1 MSATATPQTA
11 NSTTPREPVLARRIE
26 SRLRA
31 QIAGEVYFDT
41 ATRGMYATDA
51 SIYQMMPLGVV
62 IPRSVEDVEAAIAI
76 AREHGVPVTARGGGT
91 SQCGQ
96 TVNSGLIVDVSKY
109 LREIVSL
116 DVAARRARV
125 QPGIVLDALNREL
138 KRHGLFF
145 PVDPSTASR
154 ATIGGMTANN
164 SSGARSIRYGI
175 MADNVA
181 GIDAVLADGTRAY
194 FGDVAVQNGAQ
205 PARYRELVERV
216 RTIAAREAAEIDARI
231 PKVQRHVG
239 GYAIQTVR
247 PDGAFNMAKL
257 LVGSEGTLAFFN
269 AIDLDLQPLPRAK
282 ALGVCHFPTFA
293 DAMRSTEALV
303 ALGPVAVE
311 LVDRTMI
318 ELSRE
323 IAAFAPI
330 MAKYVRGE
338 PGSLLLVEFA
348 GDDAAPLV
356 QRLDELD
363 ETMASLGF
371 ANAVV
376 KLTDAAQQAEMWEVR
391 AAGLNIMTSMRGDAK
406 PVSIIEDCA
415 VPLRHLADYTE
426 RLNRIFAKYGTTGTF
441 YAHASVG
448 CLHVRPVLNMKRGDD
463 VGKLRAI
470 AEEAFAVVREY
481 GGAHSGEHGDGIVR
495 SEFHEEML
503 GPRIVE
509 AFRDVKRAFDPDGV
523 LNPGKIVDPPKMDDR
538 TLFRYGPRYAPLPLK
553 TELDWSEWGGF
564 TGAVEMCN
572 NNGACRK
579 STGGAMC
586 PSYRVTDDEHHVTR
600 GRANGLRLALTGQLG
615 PDGLTSQELYD
626 ALDLCV
632 SCKACKR
639 ECPTGVDMAR
649 MKIEFLANYR
659 AKHGIPLAD
668 RIVAG
673 LPRMAHRLGVLRR
686 LANLP
691 QRIPPLAKLLE
702 RAAGFTSKRPLPSW
716 HPRPFREPRRPAA
729 LRDSASASAGGARN
743 AIGANTANTNSAAT
757 SATAPNGEVVLFV
770 DTFNR
775 WFEADVAR
783 AAESVLRAAGYS
795 PVFARARSGGS
806 RPLCC
811 GRTYLSAG
819 QLDHAR
825 AEAKRTIDALAPY
838 AERGVPIVGLEPSC
852 LLTLRDEFLALVP
865 TGAARTVAAH
875 ALLFEEF
882 VARELDAGRWAPPLQ
897 DLGASAV
904 VHGHCHQKAFGAM
917 PAVVRALRAI
927 PGLDA
932 TVIDSSCCGM
942 AGTFGYEAEHYDIS
956 MRMAE
961 RDLLPAVRA
970 AGAQTLVVTDG
981 MSCKHQIAHGAGRRA
996 MHVAEVYAA
1005 ALTLRRPHDNPSSGR
1020 LSDKKETP

>member
-1 MSATATPQTA
+1 MSAAAPTPATA
-11 NSTTPREPVLARRIE
+11 STTPAREPVLARRLE
-26 SRLRA
+26 TRLRA
-31 QIAGEVYFDT
+31 EIAGDVWFDR
-41 ATRGMYATDA
+41 ASRGMYATDA
-51 SIYQMMPLGVV
+51 SIYQIVPLGVV
-62 IPRSVEDVEAAIAI
+62 VPRTATDVEAAIAI

-96 TVNSGLIVDVSKY
+96 TVNHGLIVDVSRY
-109 LREIVSL
+109 LRDVVAL
-116 DVAARRARV
+116 DTAARTVRV
-125 QPGIVLDALNREL
+125 QPGIVLDDLNRGL
-138 KRHGLFF
+138 KKHGLFF

-154 ATIGGMTANN
+154 ATLGGMTANN

-194 FGDVAVQNGAQ
+194 FGHVGNEAYGGGFGTNGSAA
-205 PARYRELVERV
+205 PARYRELVQRV
-216 RTIAAREAAEIDARI
+216 RAIAAREAAEIEARI
-231 PKVQRHVG
+231 PKVQRNVG
-239 GYAIQTVR
+239 GYAIHTVH
-247 PDGAFNMAKL
+247 PHGDFNMAKM
-257 LVGSEGTLAFFN
+257 LVGSEGTLAFFTE
-269 AIDLDLQPLPRAK
+269 IDLVLQPLPRAK

-303 ALGPVAVE
+303 ALDPVAVE

-318 ELSRE
+318 ELSRK

-330 MAKYVRGE
+330 LEKYVQGE
-338 PGSLLLVEFA
+338 PGSLLLVEFT
-348 GDDAAPLV
+348 GDDPAPLHAK
-356 QRLDELD
+356 LDELD

-371 ANAVV
+371 GHAVV
-376 KLTDAAQQAEMWEVR
+376 KLTDAVQQAEMWEVR

-415 VPLRHLADYTE
+415 VPLPHLADYTE
-426 RLNRIFAKYGTTGTF
+426 RLNGIFAKYGTTGTF

-448 CLHVRPVLNMKRGDD
+448 CLHVRPVLNVKRDED

-495 SEFHEEML
+495 SEFHEEMF
-503 GPRIVE
+503 GRRIVE
-509 AFRDVKRAFDPDGV
+509 AFRDVKAAFDPGNV
-523 LNPGKIVDPPKMDDR
+523 LNPGKIVDAPKMDDR
-538 TLFRYGPRYAPLPLK
+538 TLFRYGPKYAPVPLK
-553 TELDWSEWGGF
+553 TELDWSEFGSF
-564 TGAVEMCN
+564 AGAVEMCN

-579 STGGAMC
+579 SAPGAMC

-632 SCKACKR
+632 SCKACRR

-649 MKIEFLANYR
+649 MKVEFLAHYR
-659 AKHGIPLAD
+659 KKHGTPLGD
-668 RIVAG
+668 RVVAS
-673 LPRMAHRLGVLRR
+673 LPRAAHRAGPLRR
-686 LANLP
+686 LANLRDSIP
-691 QRIPPLAKLLE
+691 GVARLMQRAT
-702 RAAGFTSKRPLPSW
+702 GFTAKRRLPRW
-716 HPRPFREPRRPAA
+716 HAKPFREPAA
-729 LRDSASASAGGARN
+729 K
-743 AIGANTANTNSAAT
+743 ANGTAT
-757 SATAPNGEVVLFV
+757 SASGATSAARSTPAANGDVVLFV

-775 WFEADVAR
+775 YFEADVAR
-783 AAESVLRAAGYS
+783 AAERVLAAAGYG
-795 PVFARARSGGS
+795 VLFARASDASTGS
-806 RPLCC
+806 ADARPLCC
-811 GRTYLSAG
+811 GRTYLGAG
-819 QLDHAR
+819 LLDEAR
-825 AEAKRTIDALAPY
+825 AEAQRTIAALAPY

-865 TGAARTVAAH
+865 TDAARAVAAN

-882 VARELDAGRWAPPLQ
+882 IARELDAGRWSPPLRP
-897 DLGASAV
+897 LGKRAV

-932 TVIDSSCCGM
+932 SVIDSSCCGM
-942 AGTFGYEAEHYDIS
+942 AGMFGYEAEHYDVS

-970 AGAQTLVVTDG
+970 ADSDALVVADG
-981 MSCKHQIAHGAGRRA
+981 MSCKHQIAHGAQRRSL
-996 MHVAEVYAA
+996 HVAEVYAA
-1005 ALTLRRPHDNPSSGR
+1005 ALEG
-1020 LSDKKETP
+1020 ETP

>member
-1 MSATATPQTA
+1 MNVTAAPPGSAAR
-11 NSTTPREPVLARRIE
+11 REPVLARRVE

-31 QIAGEVYFDT
+31 AISGEVFFDR

-51 SIYQMMPLGVV
+51 SIYQMFPLGVV
-62 IPRSVEDVEAAIAI
+62 VPRTAEDVEAAIAI
-76 AREHGVPVTARGGGT
+76 AREEGVPVTARGGGT

-96 TVNSGLIVDVSKY
+96 TVNSGLIVDVSKH
-109 LREIVSL
+109 LREIVAL
-116 DVAARRARV
+116 DTAARRVRV
-125 QPGIVLDALNREL
+125 QPGIVLDQLNRAL
-138 KRHGLFF
+138 KQHGLFF

-194 FGDVAVQNGAQ
+194 FGDVGGGDAATADGGAGANRAT
-205 PARYRELVERV
+205 PARYHELVERV
-216 RTIAAREAAEIDARI
+216 RAIAAREADEIAARI
-231 PKVQRHVG
+231 PKVQRNVG
-239 GYAIQTVR
+239 GYAIHTVR
-247 PDGAFNMAKL
+247 PGAPFNMAKL
-257 LVGSEGTLAFFN
+257 LVGSEGTLAFFS
-269 AIDLDLQPLPRAK
+269 AIDLELQPLPRAK
-282 ALGVCHFPTFA
+282 ALGVCHFPAFA

-303 ALGPVAVE
+303 ALEPVAVE

-348 GDDAAPLV
+348 GDEPEPLA
-356 QRLDELD
+356 RKLDELD
-363 ETMASLGF
+363 ETMAALGF
-371 ANAVV
+371 PNAVV

-415 VPLRHLADYTE
+415 VPLNHLADYTE

-448 CLHVRPVLNMKRGDD
+448 CLHVRPVLNVKRDED

-470 AEEAFAVVREY
+470 AEEAFAIVREY

-495 SEFHEEML
+495 SEFHAEMF

-509 AFRDVKRAFDPDGV
+509 AFREVKRAFDPDGV
-523 LNPGKIVDPPKMDDR
+523 LNPGKIVDAPKMDDR
-538 TLFRYGPRYAPLPLK
+538 ALFRYGPRYAPLPLK

-564 TGAVEMCN
+564 AGAVEMCN

-579 STGGAMC
+579 DTGGAMC

-649 MKIEFLANYR
+649 MKIEFLAHYR

-673 LPRMAHRLGVLRR
+673 LPRTAHRLGALRR

-691 QRIPPLAKLLE
+691 QRVPLLARLIE
-702 RAAGFTSKRPLPSW
+702 RTAGFTAKRPLPRW
-716 HPRPFREPRRPAA
+716 HPRPYRDGAAASRARR
-729 LRDSASASAGGARN
+729 GAP
-743 AIGANTANTNSAAT
+743 
-757 SATAPNGEVVLFV
+757 APNGEVVLFV

-783 AAESVLRAAGYS
+783 AAERVLTAAGYAVM
-795 PVFARARSGGS
+795 PAPPRDGA

-819 QLDHAR
+819 QLRDAR
-825 AEAKRTIDALAPY
+825 AEARRTIAALAPY

-865 TGAARTVAAH
+865 SEAARAVAKQAR
-875 ALLFEEF
+875 LFEEF
-882 VARELDAGRWAPPLQ
+882 VARELDAGRWAPPLRP
-897 DLGASAV
+897 LGASAV

-917 PAVVRALRAI
+917 PAVVRALRAV
-927 PGLDA
+927 PGLDC
-932 TVIDSSCCGM
+932 TMIDSSCCGM
-942 AGTFGYEAEHYDIS
+942 
-956 MRMAE
+956 
-961 RDLLPAVRA
+961 
-970 AGAQTLVVTDG
+970 
-981 MSCKHQIAHGAGRRA
+981 
-996 MHVAEVYAA
+996 
-1005 ALTLRRPHDNPSSGR
+1005 
-1020 LSDKKETP
+1020 

>member
-1 MSATATPQTA
+1 LSAAGSTPATK
-11 NSTTPREPVLARRIE
+11 STTPAREPVLARRIE

-31 QIAGEVYFDT
+31 EIAGDVWFDR
-41 ATRGMYATDA
+41 ASRGMYATDA
-51 SIYQMMPLGVV
+51 SIYQIMPLGVV
-62 IPRSVEDVEAAIAI
+62 VPRTATDVEAVIAI

-96 TVNSGLIVDVSKY
+96 TVNHGLIVDVSRY
-109 LREIVSL
+109 LRDVVAL
-116 DVAARRARV
+116 DTAARTVRV
-125 QPGIVLDALNREL
+125 QPGIVLDELNREL
-138 KRHGLFF
+138 KKHGLFF

-194 FGDVAVQNGAQ
+194 FGEVSARTDGGAANGAAAAA
-205 PARYRELVERV
+205 PTRYRELVERM
-216 RTIAAREAAEIDARI
+216 RAIAEREASEIDARI
-231 PKVQRHVG
+231 PKVQRNVG
-239 GYAIQTVR
+239 GYAIHTVR
-247 PDGAFNMAKL
+247 PDGDFNMAKL
-257 LVGSEGTLAFFN
+257 LVGSEGTLAFFTE
-269 AIDLDLQPLPRAK
+269 IDLALQPLPRAK

-293 DAMRSTEALV
+293 DAMRSTETLV
-303 ALGPVAVE
+303 ALDPVAVE

-318 ELSRE
+318 ELSRK

-330 MAKYVRGE
+330 LEKYVRGE

-348 GDDAAPLV
+348 GDDPAPLAE
-356 QRLDELD
+356 RLEALD
-363 ETMASLGF
+363 DAMASLGF
-371 ANAVV
+371 PNAVV
-376 KLTDAAQQAEMWEVR
+376 KLTDAAQQSEMWEVR

-406 PVSIIEDCA
+406 PISIIEDCA
-415 VPLRHLADYTE
+415 VPLQHLADYTE

-448 CLHVRPVLNMKRGDD
+448 CLHVRPVLNVKHDED

-470 AEEAFAVVREY
+470 AEEAFAIVREY

-495 SEFHEEML
+495 SEFHEEMF
-503 GPRIVE
+503 GSRIVE
-509 AFRDVKRAFDPDGV
+509 AFRDVKTAFDPGNV
-523 LNPGKIVDPPKMDDR
+523 LNPGKIVDAPKMDDR
-538 TLFRYGPRYAPLPLK
+538 TLFRYGPKYAPIPLK
-553 TELDWSEWGGF
+553 TELDWSEFGSF

-579 STGGAMC
+579 SAPGAMC

-615 PDGLTSQELYD
+615 PDGLTSPELYD

-632 SCKACKR
+632 SCKACRR

-649 MKIEFLANYR
+649 MKIEFLAHYR
-659 AKHGIPLAD
+659 KEHGTPLGD
-668 RIVAG
+668 RVVAN
-673 LPRMAHRLGVLRR
+673 LPRAAHRAGPLRR
-686 LANLP
+686 LANLRD
-691 QRIPPLAKLLE
+691 RIPGVARMLE
-702 RAAGFTSKRPLPSW
+702 RATGFTAKRPLPRW
-716 HPRPFREPRRPAA
+716 HARPFNDAPTWHSPRKTEFPQRATVA
-729 LRDSASASAGGARN
+729 KNGA
-743 AIGANTANTNSAAT
+743 
-757 SATAPNGEVVLFV
+757 VVLLV

-775 WFEADVAR
+775 YFEADVAR
-783 AAESVLRAAGYS
+783 AAERVLVAADYDV
-795 PVFARARSGGS
+795 VFAHAHDTP

-811 GRTYLSAG
+811 GRTYLGAG
-819 QLDHAR
+819 LLDEAR
-825 AEAKRTIDALAPY
+825 AEAERTIAALAPF

-865 TGAARTVAAH
+865 TDAARAVAAQ

-882 VARELDAGRWAPPLQ
+882 IARELDAGRWAPPLRP
-897 DLGASAV
+897 LGKRAV

-932 TVIDSSCCGM
+932 SVIESSCCGM
-942 AGTFGYEAEHYDIS
+942 AGMFGYEAEHYDIS

-970 AGAQTLVVTDG
+970 ADADALVVADG
-981 MSCKHQIAHGAGRRA
+981 MSCKHQIAHGAQRRSL
-996 MHVAEVYAA
+996 HVAEVYAA
-1005 ALTLRRPHDNPSSGR
+1005 ALESPT
-1020 LSDKKETP
+1020 

>member
-1 MSATATPQTA
+1 
-11 NSTTPREPVLARRIE
+11 VLARRIE
-26 SRLRA
+26 AKLRA
-31 QIAGEVYFDT
+31 EIRGEVAFDRL
-41 ATRGMYATDA
+41 TRGLYATDA
-51 SIYQMMPLGVV
+51 SIYQIVPLGVV
-62 IPRSVEDVEAAIAI
+62 IPRDADDVEAAIAI

-96 TVNSGLIVDVSKY
+96 TVNSGLIVDVSRHMNGV
-109 LREIVSL
+109 LAL
-116 DVAARRARV
+116 DTAARRVRV

-181 GIDAVLADGTRAY
+181 GVDAVLADGTRAW
-194 FGDVAVQNGAQ
+194 FGPVDGASGNGTVHDGDA
-205 PARYRELVERV
+205 ARMRYRELVERV
-216 RTIAAREAAEIDARI
+216 RAIAAREASEIEARI
-231 PKVQRHVG
+231 PKVQRNVG
-239 GYAIQTVR
+239 GYAIHRVR
-247 PDGAFNMAKL
+247 PDAPFNMAQL

-269 AIDLDLQPLPRAK
+269 EVELELQPLPRAK
-282 ALGVCHFPTFA
+282 ALGVCHFPAFS

-338 PGSLLLVEFA
+338 PGSLLLVEFT
-348 GDDAAPLV
+348 GDEPEPLA
-356 QRLDELD
+356 RKLDELD
-363 ETMASLGF
+363 ETMAALGF
-371 ANAVV
+371 PNAVV
-376 KLTDAAQQAEMWEVR
+376 KLTDPAQQSEMWEVR

-406 PVSIIEDCA
+406 PVSIVEDCA

-448 CLHVRPVLNMKRGDD
+448 CLHVRPVLNMKAGED

-470 AEEAFAVVREY
+470 AEETFAVVREY

-495 SEFHEEML
+495 SEFHEEMF

-509 AFRDVKRAFDPDGV
+509 AFREVKRAFDPDGV
-523 LNPGKIVDPPKMDDR
+523 LNPGKIVDAPKMDDR
-538 TLFRYGPRYAPLPLK
+538 ELFRYGPRYAPLPLK

-564 TGAVEMCN
+564 SQAAEMCN

-579 STGGAMC
+579 DAGGSMC
-586 PSYRVTDDEHHVTR
+586 PSYRVTGDEHHVTR

-615 PDGLTSQELYD
+615 PDGLTSEELYD

-649 MKIEFLANYR
+649 MKIEFLAHYR

-673 LPRMAHRLGVLRR
+673 LPRIAYRLGALRR
-686 LANLP
+686 LANAP
-691 QRIPPLAKLLE
+691 QRIPGMANLME
-702 RAAGFTSKRPLPSW
+702 RIAGFTARRSLPAW
-716 HPRPFREPRRPAA
+716 HPRPFREPRA
-729 LRDSASASAGGARN
+729 
-743 AIGANTANTNSAAT
+743 GANDAPRANGGSVASDAAR
-757 SATAPNGEVVLFV
+757 NGEVVLFV

-783 AAESVLRAAGYS
+783 AAERVMRAAGYA
-795 PVFARARSGGS
+795 VTFARPASGGP

-819 QLDHAR
+819 QLDDAR
-825 AEAKRTIDALAPY
+825 AEANRTIEALLPY

-865 TGAARTVAAH
+865 GEAARTVAKQ
-875 ALLFEEF
+875 ALLFEEWI
-882 VARELDAGRWAPPLQ
+882 ARELDAGRWAPRLRP
-897 DLGASAV
+897 LGAKAV

-917 PAVVRALRAI
+917 PAVVRALRAV

-932 TVIDSSCCGM
+932 SVIESSCCGM
-942 AGTFGYEAEHYDIS
+942 AGTFGYEAEHYDVS

-970 AGAQTLVVTDG
+970 AAQDTLVVADG
-981 MSCKHQIAHGAGRRA
+981 MSCKHQIAHGAERRA

-1005 ALTLRRPHDNPSSGR
+1005 ALLRPADSQREGS
-1020 LSDKKETP
+1020 

>member
-1 MSATATPQTA
+1 MSATAAQQPA
-11 NSTTPREPVLARRIE
+11 AAREPVLARRIE
-26 SRLRA
+26 AKLRA
-31 QIAGEVYFDT
+31 EIRGEVAFDRL
-41 ATRGMYATDA
+41 TRGLYATDA
-51 SIYQMMPLGVV
+51 SIYQIVPLGVV
-62 IPRSVEDVEAAIAI
+62 IPRDAADVEAALAI
-76 AREHGVPVTARGGGT
+76 AREAGVPVTARGGGT

-96 TVNSGLIVDVSKY
+96 TVNSGLIVDVSRHMRG
-109 LREIVSL
+109 LISL
-116 DVAARRARV
+116 DTAKRRALV
-125 QPGIVLDALNREL
+125 QPGLVLDALNREL
-138 KRHGLFF
+138 KKHGLFF

-181 GIDAVLADGTRAY
+181 AIDAVLADGTRAR
-194 FGDVAVQNGAQ
+194 FGPVDGAATTNGASADGAAS
-205 PARYRELVERV
+205 ARYRELVARV
-216 RTIAAREAAEIDARI
+216 RAIAAREADEIEARI
-231 PKVQRHVG
+231 PKVQRNVG
-239 GYAIQTVR
+239 GYAIHTVC
-247 PDGAFNMAKL
+247 PGEPFNMAKL

-269 AIDLDLQPLPRAK
+269 AVELELQPLPRAK
-282 ALGVCHFPTFA
+282 ALGVCHFPAFS

-303 ALGPVAVE
+303 ALDPVAVE

-338 PGSLLLVEFA
+338 PGSLLLVEFT
-348 GDDAAPLV
+348 GDEPEPLA
-356 QRLDELD
+356 RKLDELD

-371 ANAVV
+371 PNAVV
-376 KLTDAAQQAEMWEVR
+376 KLTDPAQQSEMWEVR

-406 PVSIIEDCA
+406 PVSVVEDCA

-448 CLHVRPVLNMKRGDD
+448 CLHVRPVLNMKAGED

-470 AEEAFAVVREY
+470 AEETFAVVREY

-495 SEFHEEML
+495 SEFHEEMF

-509 AFRDVKRAFDPDGV
+509 AFREVKRAFDPQNL
-523 LNPGKIVDPPKMDDR
+523 LNPGKIVDAPRMDDR
-538 TLFRYGPRYAPLPLK
+538 ELFRYGPRYAPLPLK
-553 TELDWSEWGGF
+553 TELDWSEWGGYAQ
-564 TGAVEMCN
+564 AVEMCN

-579 STGGAMC
+579 DVGGAMC

-649 MKIEFLANYR
+649 MKIEFLAAYR

-673 LPRMAHRLGVLRR
+673 LPRMAYRLGPLRA

-691 QRIPPLAKLLE
+691 QRIPGLAKMME
-702 RAAGFTSKRPLPSW
+702 RVAGFTARRPLPVW
-716 HPRPFREPRRPAA
+716 HSRPFREPPAT
-729 LRDSASASAGGARN
+729 ASRGG
-743 AIGANTANTNSAAT
+743 
-757 SATAPNGEVVLFV
+757 SATAEPAASRNGEAVLFV

-783 AAESVLRAAGYS
+783 AAERVMRAAGYD
-795 PVFARARSGGS
+795 VTFARARSGGA

-819 QLDHAR
+819 QLDDAR
-825 AEAKRTIDALAPY
+825 AEARRTIEALLPY

-852 LLTLRDEFLALVP
+852 LLTLRDEFLALEP
-865 TGAARTVAAH
+865 SEAARTVAQH
-875 ALLFEEF
+875 ALLFEEW
-882 VARELDAGRWAPPLQ
+882 VAREIDAGRWAPPLRP
-897 DLGASAV
+897 LGAKAV

-917 PAVVRALRAI
+917 PAVVRALRAV
-927 PGLDA
+927 PGLEA
-932 TVIDSSCCGM
+932 SVIDSSCCGM
-942 AGTFGYEAEHYDIS
+942 AGTFGYEAEHYDVS

-970 AGAQTLVVTDG
+970 AGADTLVVADG
-981 MSCKHQIAHGAGRRA
+981 MSCKHQIAHGAERRA

-1005 ALTLRRPHDNPSSGR
+1005 ALTPEEERS
-1020 LSDKKETP
+1020 

>member
-1 MSATATPQTA
+1 MSATAAPQSATT
-11 NSTTPREPVLARRIE
+11 TTPREPVLARRVE

-31 QIAGEVYFDT
+31 QIAGDVYFDAT
-41 ATRGMYATDA
+41 TRGMYATDA
-51 SIYQMMPLGVV
+51 SIYQIMPLGVV
-62 IPRSVEDVEAAIAI
+62 VPRTAQDVEAAIAI
-76 AREHGVPVTARGGGT
+76 AREHGIPVTARGGGT

-96 TVNSGLIVDVSKY
+96 TVNSGLIVDVSRY

-116 DVAARRARV
+116 DTAARRVRV

-138 KRHGLFF
+138 KKHGLFF

-194 FGDVAVQNGAQ
+194 FGEVAPADGAP
-205 PARYRELVERV
+205 PARYRELVDRV
-216 RTIAAREAAEIDARI
+216 RAIAAREASEIGARI

-247 PDGAFNMAKL
+247 PDGPFNMAKL

-269 AIDLDLQPLPRAK
+269 AIDLDVQPLPRAK

-303 ALGPVAVE
+303 ALAPVAVE
-311 LVDRTMI
+311 LIDRTMI

-330 MAKYVRGE
+330 VAKYVHGE
-338 PGSLLLVEFA
+338 PGSVLLVEFA
-348 GDDAAPLV
+348 GDEAAPLAHK
-356 QRLDELD
+356 LDELD

-415 VPLRHLADYTE
+415 VPLNHLADYTE
-426 RLNRIFAKYGTTGTF
+426 RLNAIFAKYGTTGTF

-448 CLHVRPVLNMKRGDD
+448 CLHVRPVLNMKHGED

-470 AEEAFAVVREY
+470 AEEAFAIVREY

-495 SEFHEEML
+495 SEFHEEMF
-503 GPRIVE
+503 GPRIVA
-509 AFRDVKRAFDPDGV
+509 AFRDVKRAFDPEGI
-523 LNPGKIVDPPKMDDR
+523 LNPGKIVDAPKMDDR
-538 TLFRYGPRYAPLPLK
+538 ALFRYGPRYAPLPLK

-649 MKIEFLANYR
+649 MKIEFLAHYR
-659 AKHGIPLAD
+659 AKHGTPLGD
-668 RIVAG
+668 RIVAD
-673 LPRMAHRLGVLRR
+673 LPRAAHRAGPLRR
-686 LANLP
+686 LANLRDAVP
-691 QRIPPLAKLLE
+691 GIAKLLE
-702 RAAGFTSKRPLPSW
+702 RATGFTAKRPLPRW
-716 HPRPFREPRRPAA
+716 HARPFRDARTPSAGA
-729 LRDSASASAGGARN
+729 ASAASAR
-743 AIGANTANTNSAAT
+743 
-757 SATAPNGEVVLFV
+757 NGEVVLFV

-783 AAESVLRAAGYS
+783 AAQRVLAAAGYA
-795 PVFARARSGGS
+795 VTFARAASDAA

-811 GRTYLSAG
+811 GRTYLGAG
-819 QLDHAR
+819 LLDDAR
-825 AEAKRTIDALAPY
+825 AEAQRTIAALLPY
-838 AERGVPIVGLEPSC
+838 AQRGVPIVGLEPSC
-852 LLTLRDEFLALVP
+852 LLTLRDEFLALEP
-865 TGAARTVAAH
+865 TDAARTVAAH

-882 VARELDAGRWAPPLQ
+882 VARELDAGRWAPPLRP
-897 DLGASAV
+897 LGARAV

-932 TVIDSSCCGM
+932 SVIDSSCCGM
-942 AGTFGYEAEHYDIS
+942 AGMFGYEAEHYEIS

-970 AGAQTLVVTDG
+970 ADAQTLVVTDG
-981 MSCKHQIAHGAGRRA
+981 MSCKHQIAHGAERRA
-996 MHVAEVYAA
+996 LHVAEVYAA
-1005 ALTLRRPHDNPSSGR
+1005 ALNPEEESS
-1020 LSDKKETP
+1020 

>member
-1 MSATATPQTA
+1 MSATAPTPSAT
-11 NSTTPREPVLARRIE
+11 TTPPAREPVLARRLE
-26 SRLRA
+26 ARLRA
-31 QIAGEVYFDT
+31 EVAGDVWFDR
-41 ATRGMYATDA
+41 ASRGMYATDA
-51 SIYQMMPLGVV
+51 SIYQIMPLGVV
-62 IPRSVEDVEAAIAI
+62 VPRTATDVEATIAI

-96 TVNSGLIVDVSKY
+96 TVNHGLIVDVSRY
-109 LREIVSL
+109 MRDVVAL
-116 DVAARRARV
+116 DTAARTVRV
-125 QPGIVLDALNREL
+125 QPGIVLDELNRGL
-138 KRHGLFF
+138 KKHGLFF

-175 MADNVA
+175 MADNVV
-181 GIDAVLADGTRAY
+181 GIDAVLADGARAY
-194 FGDVAVQNGAQ
+194 FGEVAGGAANGALA
-205 PARYRELVERV
+205 PPRYRELVERV
-216 RTIAAREAAEIDARI
+216 RAIAAREASEIDARI
-231 PKVQRHVG
+231 PKVQRNVG
-239 GYAIQTVR
+239 GYAIHTVR
-247 PDGAFNMAKL
+247 PGGDFNMAKI
-257 LVGSEGTLAFFN
+257 LVGSEGTLAFFME
-269 AIDLDLQPLPRAK
+269 IDLKLQPLPQAK

-303 ALGPVAVE
+303 ALDPVAVE

-318 ELSRE
+318 ELSRK

-330 MAKYVRGE
+330 LEKYVRGE
-338 PGSLLLVEFA
+338 PGSLLLVEFT
-348 GDDAAPLV
+348 GDDPAPLAE
-356 QRLDELD
+356 RLDALD
-363 ETMASLGF
+363 DAMASLGF
-371 ANAVV
+371 PHAVV
-376 KLTDAAQQAEMWEVR
+376 KLTDAVQQSEMWEVR
-391 AAGLNIMTSMRGDAK
+391 AAGLNIMTSMRGDSK

-415 VPLRHLADYTE
+415 VPLQHLADYTE

-448 CLHVRPVLNMKRGDD
+448 CLHVRPVLNVKHDED

-470 AEEAFAVVREY
+470 AEEAFAIVREY

-495 SEFHEEML
+495 SEFHEEMF
-503 GPRIVE
+503 GSRIVE
-509 AFRDVKRAFDPDGV
+509 AFRDVKSAFDPGNV
-523 LNPGKIVDPPKMDDR
+523 LNPGKIVDAPKMDDR
-538 TLFRYGPRYAPLPLK
+538 TLFRYGPEYAPIALK
-553 TELDWSEWGGF
+553 TELDWSEFGSF

-579 STGGAMC
+579 SAPGAMC

-632 SCKACKR
+632 SCKACRR

-649 MKIEFLANYR
+649 MKIEFLAHYR
-659 AKHGIPLAD
+659 KKHGTPLGD
-668 RIVAG
+668 RVVAA
-673 LPRMAHRLGVLRR
+673 LPRAAHRAGPLRR
-686 LANLP
+686 LANLRD
-691 QRIPPLAKLLE
+691 RIPGAARIME
-702 RAAGFTSKRPLPSW
+702 RATGFTAKRPLPRW
-716 HPRPFREPRRPAA
+716 HAKPFRDAADTSKPGQRP
-729 LRDSASASAGGARN
+729 LPKNGA
-743 AIGANTANTNSAAT
+743 
-757 SATAPNGEVVLFV
+757 VVLLV

-775 WFEADVAR
+775 YFEADVAR
-783 AAESVLRAAGYS
+783 AAERVLAAAGYH
-795 PVFARARSGGS
+795 VEFARASDGP

-811 GRTYLSAG
+811 GRTYLGAG
-819 QLDHAR
+819 LLDEAR
-825 AEAKRTIDALAPY
+825 AEAERTIAALAPY

-865 TGAARTVAAH
+865 TDAARAVAAN

-882 VARELDAGRWAPPLQ
+882 VARELDAGRWSPPLRS
-897 DLGASAV
+897 LSKRAV

-932 TVIDSSCCGM
+932 SVIESSCCGM
-942 AGTFGYEAEHYDIS
+942 AGMFGYEAEHYDVS

-970 AGAQTLVVTDG
+970 ADADALVVADG
-981 MSCKHQIAHGAGRRA
+981 MSCKHQIAHGAGRRSL
-996 MHVAEVYAA
+996 HVAEVYAA
-1005 ALTLRRPHDNPSSGR
+1005 AL
-1020 LSDKKETP
+1020 KEETP

>member
-1 MSATATPQTA
+1 M
-11 NSTTPREPVLARRIE
+11 LARRIE
-26 SRLRA
+26 AKLRA
-31 QIAGEVYFDT
+31 EIRGEVAFDRL
-41 ATRGMYATDA
+41 TRGLYATDA

-62 IPRSVEDVEAAIAI
+62 VPRSAEDVEAAIAI
-76 AREHGVPVTARGGGT
+76 AREAGVPVTARGGGT

-96 TVNSGLIVDVSKY
+96 TVNSGLIVDVSKH

-116 DVAARRARV
+116 DTAARRVRV
-125 QPGIVLDALNREL
+125 QPGIVLDALNRAL
-138 KRHGLFF
+138 KQHGLFF

-181 GIDAVLADGTRAY
+181 GVDAVLADGTRAY
-194 FGDVAVQNGAQ
+194 FGEVGAAGDGMASGAGAGANGGNA
-205 PARYRELVERV
+205 PRYRELVERV
-216 RTIAAREAAEIDARI
+216 RAIAAREASEIDARI

-247 PDGAFNMAKL
+247 PDAPFNIAKL

-269 AIDLDLQPLPRAK
+269 AIDLDVQPLPRAK
-282 ALGVCHFPTFA
+282 ALGVCHFPAFS

-348 GDDAAPLV
+348 GDEPEPLA
-356 QRLDELD
+356 RKLDELD

-415 VPLRHLADYTE
+415 VPLNHLAEYTE
-426 RLNRIFAKYGTTGTF
+426 RLNRIFAKYGTSGTF

-448 CLHVRPVLNMKRGDD
+448 CLHVRPVLNVKRDED

-470 AEEAFAVVREY
+470 AEEAFALVREY

-495 SEFHEEML
+495 SEFHEEMF

-523 LNPGKIVDPPKMDDR
+523 LNPGKIVDAPKMDDR
-538 TLFRYGPRYAPLPLK
+538 ELFRYGPRYAPLPLK

-564 TGAVEMCN
+564 SQAVEMCN

-579 STGGAMC
+579 DAPGAMC

-632 SCKACKR
+632 SCKACRR

-649 MKIEFLANYR
+649 MKIEFLHHWNAR
-659 AKHGIPLAD
+659 HGLSPSARLTAYLPRYAPTARRFAPLINL
-668 RIVAG
+668 RNRLPG
-673 LPRMAHRLGVLRR
+673 LPALGEKLTGLTRKR
-686 LANLP
+686 KLP
-691 QRIPPLAKLLE
+691 AWR
-702 RAAGFTSKRPLPSW
+702 SDSYRP
-716 HPRPFREPRRPAA
+716 PAA
-729 LRDSASASAGGARN
+729 AAAAPTGPAGSARR
-743 AIGANTANTNSAAT
+743 
-757 SATAPNGEVVLFV
+757 EVVMFA
-770 DTFNR
+770 DCFSR
-775 WFEADVAR
+775 YFEPENAHATR
-783 AAESVLRAAGYS
+783 AVLEAAGYH
-795 PVFARARSGGS
+795 VLEDRSA

-811 GRTYLSAG
+811 GRTFLSAG
-819 QLDHAR
+819 LVDEAR
-825 AEAKRTIDALAPY
+825 VELTRLVAALGPA
-838 AERGVPIVGLEPSC
+838 AERGVPIVGIEPSC
-852 LLTLRDEFLALVP
+852 LLTLRDELAVVVADRAVPAIARQAMLLEELLAAEHRRGSLALALRD
-865 TGAARTVAAH
+865 TGV
-875 ALLFEEF
+875 
-882 VARELDAGRWAPPLQ
+882 REAWL
-897 DLGASAV
+897 
-904 VHGHCHQKAFGAM
+904 HGHCHQKAMGAM
-917 PAVVRALRAI
+917 PDVVTALGLV
-927 PGLDA
+927 PGLSVR
-932 TVIDSSCCGM
+932 VIESSCCGM
-942 AGTFGYEAEHYDIS
+942 AGAFGYEAEHYEIS

-961 RDLLPAVRA
+961 RSLLPAVRGA
-970 AGAQTLVVTDG
+970 APEAWIVADG
-981 MSCKHQIAHGAGRRA
+981 TSCRHQIADGAGRGA
-996 MHVAEVYAA
+996 VHVARVLQS
-1005 ALTLRRPHDNPSSGR
+1005 ALGR
-1020 LSDKKETP
+1020 DSA

>member
-1 MSATATPQTA
+1 VSVTATPQPPA
-11 NSTTPREPVLARRIE
+11 AAREPVLARRIE
-26 SRLRA
+26 AKLRA
-31 QIAGEVYFDT
+31 EIRGEVAFDRL
-41 ATRGMYATDA
+41 TRGLYATDA
-51 SIYQMMPLGVV
+51 SIYQIMPLGVV
-62 IPRSVEDVEAAIAI
+62 IPRDGDDVEAAIAI
-76 AREHGVPVTARGGGT
+76 ARQQGVPVTARGGGT

-96 TVNSGLIVDVSKY
+96 TVNSGLIVDVS
-109 LREIVSL
+109 RHMRTIVGL
-116 DVAARRARV
+116 DTAARRVRV

-181 GIDAVLADGTRAY
+181 GIDAVLADGTRAW
-194 FGDVAVQNGAQ
+194 FGPVASGAVNGTAHDGAAN
-205 PARYRELVERV
+205 ARYRELVERV
-216 RTIAAREAAEIDARI
+216 RAIAAREASEIEARI
-231 PKVQRHVG
+231 PKVQRNVG
-239 GYAIQTVR
+239 GYAIHTVR
-247 PDGAFNMAKL
+247 PDAPFNMAKL
-257 LVGSEGTLAFFN
+257 LVGSEGTLAFFDT
-269 AIDLDLQPLPRAK
+269 IELELQPLPRAK

-293 DAMRSTEALV
+293 DAMRATEALV
-303 ALGPVAVE
+303 ALDPVAVE

-330 MAKYVRGE
+330 MARYVRGE
-338 PGSLLLVEFA
+338 PGSLLLVEFT
-348 GDDAAPLV
+348 GDEPEPLV
-356 QRLDELD
+356 RKLDELD

-371 ANAVV
+371 PNAVV
-376 KLTDAAQQAEMWEVR
+376 KLTDPAQQSEMWEVR

-406 PVSIIEDCA
+406 PVSIVEDCA
-415 VPLRHLADYTE
+415 VPLNHLADYTE

-448 CLHVRPVLNMKRGDD
+448 CLHVRPVLNMKAGED

-470 AEEAFAVVREY
+470 AEETFAVVREY

-495 SEFHEEML
+495 SEFHEEMF

-509 AFRDVKRAFDPDGV
+509 AFREVKRAFDPDGV
-523 LNPGKIVDPPKMDDR
+523 LNPGKIVDAPKMDDR
-538 TLFRYGPRYAPLPLK
+538 ELFRYGPRYAPLPLK

-564 TGAVEMCN
+564 AQAVEMCN

-579 STGGAMC
+579 DAGGAMC

-632 SCKACKR
+632 SCKACRR

-649 MKIEFLANYR
+649 MKIEFLASYR
-659 AKHGIPLAD
+659 AKQGIPLAD
-668 RIVAG
+668 LIVAG
-673 LPRMAHRLGVLRR
+673 LPRMAYRLGALRR
-686 LANLP
+686 LANAP
-691 QRIPPLAKLLE
+691 QRIPGLAQLLE
-702 RAAGFTSKRPLPSW
+702 RTAGFTARRSLPSW
-716 HPRPFREPRRPAA
+716 HPRPFREPRTPA
-729 LRDSASASAGGARN
+729 
-743 AIGANTANTNSAAT
+743 TATTA
-757 SATAPNGEVVLFV
+757 APNGEVVLFV

-775 WFEADVAR
+775 WFESDVAR
-783 AAESVLRAAGYS
+783 AAERVMRAAGHA
-795 PVFARARSGGS
+795 VTFARARSGGA

-825 AEAKRTIDALAPY
+825 AEASRTLDALLPY
-838 AERGVPIVGLEPSC
+838 AERGVAIVGLEPSC
-852 LLTLRDEFLALVP
+852 LLTLRDEFLALLP
-865 TGAARTVAAH
+865 GEAARTVAKR
-875 ALLFEEF
+875 ALLFEEWI
-882 VARELDAGRWAPPLQ
+882 ARELDGGRWSPPLRP
-897 DLGASAV
+897 LGAKAV

-917 PAVVRALRAI
+917 PAVVRALRAV
-927 PGLDA
+927 PGLEA
-932 TVIDSSCCGM
+932 SVIDSSCCGM
-942 AGTFGYEAEHYDIS
+942 AGTFGYEAEHYDVS

-970 AGAQTLVVTDG
+970 AGPETLVVADG
-981 MSCKHQIAHGAGRRA
+981 MSCKHQIAHGAERRA

-1005 ALTLRRPHDNPSSGR
+1005 ALLRQPQDT
-1020 LSDKKETP
+1020 E

>member
-1 MSATATPQTA
+1 MSATATPQT
-11 NSTTPREPVLARRIE
+11 STPPREPVLARRIE
-26 SRLRA
+26 ARLRA
-31 QIAGEVYFDT
+31 EISGDVWFDRVS
-41 ATRGMYATDA
+41 RGMYATDA
-51 SIYQMMPLGVV
+51 SIYQIMPLGVV
-62 IPRSVEDVEAAIAI
+62 VPRTATDVEAVIAI

-96 TVNSGLIVDVSKY
+96 TVNHGLIVDVSRY
-109 LREIVSL
+109 LREVVAL
-116 DVAARRARV
+116 DTAARTVRV
-125 QPGIVLDALNREL
+125 QPGIVLDELNRGL
-138 KRHGLFF
+138 KKHGLFF

-194 FGDVAVQNGAQ
+194 FGEVRGGSDGGAVTGVAEANGAIA

-216 RTIAAREAAEIDARI
+216 RAIAAREASEIDARI
-231 PKVQRHVG
+231 PKVQRNVG
-239 GYAIQTVR
+239 GYAIHTVR
-247 PDGAFNMAKL
+247 PQGDFNMAKL
-257 LVGSEGTLAFFN
+257 LVGSEGTLAFFTE
-269 AIDLDLQPLPRAK
+269 IDLALQPLPRAK

-303 ALGPVAVE
+303 ALDPVAVE

-318 ELSRE
+318 ELSRK

-330 MAKYVRGE
+330 LEKYVRGE

-348 GDDAAPLV
+348 GDDPAPLAE
-356 QRLDELD
+356 RLDALD
-363 ETMASLGF
+363 DAMASRGF
-371 ANAVV
+371 PNAVV
-376 KLTDAAQQAEMWEVR
+376 KLTDAAQQSEMWEVR

-415 VPLRHLADYTE
+415 VPLQHLADYTE

-448 CLHVRPVLNMKRGDD
+448 CLHVRPVLNVKHDED

-470 AEEAFAVVREY
+470 AEEAFAIVREY

-495 SEFHEEML
+495 SEFHEEMF
-503 GPRIVE
+503 GSRIVE
-509 AFRDVKRAFDPDGV
+509 AFREVKTAFDPGNV
-523 LNPGKIVDPPKMDDR
+523 LNPGKIVDAPKMDDR

-615 PDGLTSQELYD
+615 PDGLASQELYD

-702 RAAGFTSKRPLPSW
+702 RAAGFTS
-716 HPRPFREPRRPAA
+716 
-729 LRDSASASAGGARN
+729 
-743 AIGANTANTNSAAT
+743 
-757 SATAPNGEVVLFV
+757 
-770 DTFNR
+770 
-775 WFEADVAR
+775 
-783 AAESVLRAAGYS
+783 
-795 PVFARARSGGS
+795 
-806 RPLCC
+806 
-811 GRTYLSAG
+811 
-819 QLDHAR
+819 
-825 AEAKRTIDALAPY
+825 
-838 AERGVPIVGLEPSC
+838 
-852 LLTLRDEFLALVP
+852 
-865 TGAARTVAAH
+865 
-875 ALLFEEF
+875 
-882 VARELDAGRWAPPLQ
+882 
-897 DLGASAV
+897 
-904 VHGHCHQKAFGAM
+904 
-917 PAVVRALRAI
+917 
-927 PGLDA
+927 
-932 TVIDSSCCGM
+932 
-942 AGTFGYEAEHYDIS
+942 
-956 MRMAE
+956 
-961 RDLLPAVRA
+961 
-970 AGAQTLVVTDG
+970 
-981 MSCKHQIAHGAGRRA
+981 
-996 MHVAEVYAA
+996 
-1005 ALTLRRPHDNPSSGR
+1005 
-1020 LSDKKETP
+1020 

>member
-1 MSATATPQTA
+1 MSATATPPSA
-11 NSTTPREPVLARRIE
+11 SAAREPVLARRLE
-26 SRLRA
+26 TRLRA
-31 QIAGEVYFDT
+31 EVAGEVWFDRT
-41 ATRGMYATDA
+41 TRGMYATDA
-51 SIYQMMPLGVV
+51 SIYQIVPLGVV
-62 IPRSVEDVEAAIAI
+62 VPRTAADVEAAIAI

-96 TVNSGLIVDVSKY
+96 TVNSGLIVDVSAH
-109 LREIVSL
+109 LREIIAL
-116 DVAARRARV
+116 DTARRTVRV

-138 KRHGLFF
+138 QRHGLFF

-194 FGDVAVQNGAQ
+194 FGEVPAAGDAE
-205 PARYRELVERV
+205 PARYAELVERV
-216 RTIAAREAAEIDARI
+216 RTIAAREAAEIAARI
-231 PKVQRHVG
+231 PTVQRNVG
-239 GYAIQTVR
+239 GYAIQTIR
-247 PDGAFNMAKL
+247 PDGPFNMAKL
-257 LVGSEGTLAFFN
+257 LVGSEGTLAFFT
-269 AIDLDLQPLPRAK
+269 AIDLALQPLPRAK

-303 ALGPVAVE
+303 ALDPVAVE

-323 IAAFAPI
+323 IATFAPI

-348 GDDAAPLV
+348 GDEPEPLAR
-356 QRLDELD
+356 QLEELD
-363 ETMASLGF
+363 ETMAGLGF
-371 ANAVV
+371 PNAVV
-376 KLTDAAQQAEMWEVR
+376 ALTAPAQQAEMWEVR

-406 PVSIIEDCA
+406 PISIIEDCA

-426 RLNRIFAKYGTTGTF
+426 RLNAIFAKYGTTGTF

-448 CLHVRPVLNMKRGDD
+448 CLHVRPVLNVKLGED

-495 SEFHEEML
+495 SEFHEQML
-503 GPRIVE
+503 GRRIVE
-509 AFRDVKRAFDPDGV
+509 AFREVKQAFDPSNV
-523 LNPGKIVDPPKMDDR
+523 LNPGKIVDAPKMDDR
-538 TLFRYGPRYAPLPLK
+538 ELFRYGPRYAPLALK

-564 TGAVEMCN
+564 AGAVEMCN

-579 STGGAMC
+579 SEPGAMC
-586 PSYRVTDDEHHVTR
+586 PSYRVTGDEHHVTR
-600 GRANGLRLALTGQLG
+600 GRANGLRLALSGQLG
-615 PDGLTSQELYD
+615 ADGLTSAELYD

-632 SCKACKR
+632 SCKACRR

-649 MKIEFLANYR
+649 MKVEFLAHYR
-659 AKHGIPLAD
+659 KAHGVPLSD
-668 RIVAG
+668 RVVAA
-673 LPRMAHRLGVLRR
+673 LPRAAHRAGPLRR
-686 LANLP
+686 LANLRD
-691 QRIPPLAKLLE
+691 RIPGLAALSE
-702 RAAGFTSKRPLPSW
+702 RFTGFTARRSLPRW
-716 HPRPFREPRRPAA
+716 HARPFRDPRPRAGEAA
-729 LRDSASASAGGARN
+729 RH
-743 AIGANTANTNSAAT
+743 
-757 SATAPNGEVVLFV
+757 GEVVLFV

-783 AAESVLRAAGYS
+783 AAERVLRAAGYA
-795 PVFARARSGGS
+795 PVIARARDGA

-811 GRTYLSAG
+811 GRTYLGAG
-819 QLDHAR
+819 MLDDAR
-825 AEAKRTIDALAPY
+825 AEATRTIAALAPF

-865 TGAARTVAAH
+865 GAAARAVAAH

-882 VARELDAGRWAPPLQ
+882 IARELDAGRWAPPLRAL
-897 DLGASAV
+897 DATAV

-917 PAVVRALRAI
+917 PAVVRALGAI
-927 PGLDA
+927 PGLSA

-942 AGTFGYEAEHYDIS
+942 AGTFGYEAEHYEIS

-970 AGAQTLVVTDG
+970 AAAETLVVADG
-981 MSCKHQIAHGAGRRA
+981 MSCKHQIAHGAGRRSL
-996 MHVAEVYAA
+996 HVAEVYAS
-1005 ALTLRRPHDNPSSGR
+1005 ALTPVSKG
-1020 LSDKKETP
+1020 ETP

>member
-1 MSATATPQTA
+1 L
-11 NSTTPREPVLARRIE
+11 STTLPPVREIGAGTPREPLLAKRLE
-26 SRLRA
+26 SRLCA
-31 QIAGEVYFDT
+31 EIAGDVFFDKT
-41 ATRGMYATDA
+41 TRGMYATDA

-62 IPRSVEDVEAAIAI
+62 VPRTALDVEAAIAI
-76 AREHGVPVTARGGGT
+76 ARESGVPATARGGGT

-96 TVNSGLIVDVSKY
+96 TVNYGLIVDVSRY
-109 LREIVSL
+109 LREVVSL
-116 DVAARRARV
+116 DTAARRVRV
-125 QPGIVLDALNREL
+125 QPGIVLDELNRAL
-138 KRHGLFF
+138 KKDGLFF

-194 FGDVAVQNGAQ
+194 FGEVGPHDGAAPQ
-205 PARYRELVERV
+205 RYRELIERV
-216 RTIAAREAAEIDARI
+216 RAIAAREASEIDARI

-239 GYAIQTVR
+239 GYAIQTIR
-247 PDGAFNMAKL
+247 PDAFNMAKL

-269 AIDLDLQPLPRAK
+269 EIDLVLQPLPRAK
-282 ALGVCHFPTFA
+282 VLGVCHFPAFA
-293 DAMRSTEALV
+293 DAMRSTQALV
-303 ALGPVAVE
+303 GLDPVAVE

-323 IAAFAPI
+323 IAAFAPTI
-330 MAKYVRGE
+330 AKYVRGE

-348 GDDAAPLV
+348 GDDPAPLAAK
-356 QRLDELD
+356 LDELD

-371 ANAVV
+371 PHAVV
-376 KLTDAAQQAEMWEVR
+376 KLTDAAQQSEMWEVR

-415 VPLRHLADYTE
+415 VPLEHLADYTE
-426 RLNRIFAKYGTTGTF
+426 RLTQLFARYGTTGTF

-448 CLHVRPVLNMKRGDD
+448 CLHVRPVLNVKRDED

-470 AEEAFAVVREY
+470 AEEAFAMVREY

-495 SEFHEEML
+495 SEFHAEMF

-509 AFRDVKRAFDPDGV
+509 AFRDVKAAFDPEAI
-523 LNPGKIVDPPKMDDR
+523 LNPGKIVDAPRMDDR
-538 TLFRYGPRYAPLPLK
+538 TLFRYGPQYAAVPLK
-553 TELDWSEWGGF
+553 TELDWSAWPGGF

-579 STGGAMC
+579 SAPGAMC

-600 GRANGLRLALTGQLG
+600 GRANALRLALTGQLG
-615 PDGLTSQELYD
+615 ENGLTSQELYD

-632 SCKACKR
+632 SCKACRR

-649 MKIEFLANYR
+649 MKIEFMANWR
-659 AKHGIPLAD
+659 ATHGTPLGE
-668 RIVAG
+668 RIVAD
-673 LPRMAHRLGVLRR
+673 LPRAAHRAGPLRR
-686 LANLP
+686 LANLRE
-691 QRIPPLAKLLE
+691 RIPGMPALME
-702 RAAGFTSKRPLPSW
+702 RFTGFTAKRPLPRW
-716 HPRPFREPRRPAA
+716 HAKPFRDE
-729 LRDSASASAGGARN
+729 
-743 AIGANTANTNSAAT
+743 AAT
-757 SATAPNGEVVLFV
+757 RANDAAATAKNGEVVLLV

-775 WFEADVAR
+775 YFEADVAR
-783 AAESVLRAAGYS
+783 AAERVLSAAGYAV
-795 PVFARARSGGS
+795 VFARATDGA

-811 GRTYLSAG
+811 GRTYLGAG
-819 QLDHAR
+819 MIGDAR
-825 AEAKRTIDALAPY
+825 VEAERTIAALLPY
-838 AERGVPIVGLEPSC
+838 AQRGVPIVGLEPSC

-865 TGAARTVAAH
+865 SDAARTVASQ

-882 VARELDAGRWAPPLQ
+882 IARELDAGRWAPPLKP
-897 DLGASAV
+897 LGARAV

-917 PAVVRALRAI
+917 PAVMRALRAI
-927 PGLDA
+927 PGVDA
-932 TVIDSSCCGM
+932 SLVESSCCGM
-942 AGTFGYEAEHYDIS
+942 AGTFGYEADHYEIS

-970 AGAQTLVVTDG
+970 ADAATLVVADG
-981 MSCKHQIAHGAGRRA
+981 MSCKHQIAHGTGRHA

-1005 ALTLRRPHDNPSSGR
+1005 ALGG
-1020 LSDKKETP
+1020 

>member
-1 MSATATPQTA
+1 VSATA
-11 NSTTPREPVLARRIE
+11 SRIE

-31 QIAGEVYFDT
+31 QIAGDVLFDRV
-41 ATRGMYATDA
+41 TRGMYATDA

-62 IPRSVEDVEAAIAI
+62 VPRTADDVEAAIAI

-96 TVNSGLIVDVSKY
+96 TVNGGLIVDVSRY

-116 DVAARRARV
+116 DAAARRVRV
-125 QPGIVLDALNREL
+125 QPGIVLDALNRAL
-138 KRHGLFF
+138 KEHGLFF

-194 FGDVAVQNGAQ
+194 FGEVPANGASS
-205 PARYRELVERV
+205 PRYRELVARV
-216 RTIAAREAAEIDARI
+216 RAIAAREASEIEARI

-247 PDGAFNMAKL
+247 PDAPFNLAKL

-269 AIDLDLQPLPRAK
+269 AIDLDLQPLPPAK
-282 ALGVCHFPTFA
+282 ALGVCHFPAFS

-303 ALGPVAVE
+303 GLDPVAVE

-323 IAAFAPI
+323 IAAFAPT

-348 GDDAAPLV
+348 GDDPAPLAHK
-356 QRLDELD
+356 LDELD
-363 ETMASLGF
+363 ELMASLGF
-371 ANAVV
+371 PNAVV

-426 RLNRIFAKYGTTGTF
+426 RLNAIFAKHGTTGTF

-448 CLHVRPVLNMKRGDD
+448 CLHVRPVLNMKHGED

-495 SEFHEEML
+495 SEFHEEMF

-523 LNPGKIVDPPKMDDR
+523 LNPGKIVDAPKMDDR
-538 TLFRYGPRYAPLPLK
+538 TLFRYGPSYAPLPLK

-615 PDGLTSQELYD
+615 ADGLTSQELYD

-649 MKIEFLANYR
+649 MKIEFLAHYR
-659 AKHGIPLAD
+659 AKHGTPLGD
-668 RIVAG
+668 RIVAD
-673 LPRMAHRLGVLRR
+673 LPRAAHRAGPLRR
-686 LANLP
+686 LANLRD
-691 QRIPPLAKLLE
+691 RIPGAAKLLE
-702 RAAGFTSKRPLPSW
+702 RATGFTAQRPLPHW
-716 HPRPFREPRRPAA
+716 HAKPFRDAPSR
-729 LRDSASASAGGARN
+729 AG
-743 AIGANTANTNSAAT
+743 
-757 SATAPNGEVVLFV
+757 APNGEVVLFV

-783 AAESVLRAAGYS
+783 AAQRVLGAAGYA
-795 PVFARARSGGS
+795 VTFARARTDAA

-811 GRTYLSAG
+811 GRTYLGAG
-819 QLDHAR
+819 LLDDAR
-825 AEAKRTIDALAPY
+825 AEARRTIDALAPY
-838 AERGVPIVGLEPSC
+838 AQRGVPIVGLEPSC

-865 TGAARTVAAH
+865 TDAARAVAAH

-882 VARELDAGRWAPPLQ
+882 VARELDAGRWAPPLRRL
-897 DLGASAV
+897 DARAV

-917 PAVVRALRAI
+917 PAVVRALRAV

-932 TVIDSSCCGM
+932 SVIDSSCCGM
-942 AGTFGYEAEHYDIS
+942 AGMFGYEREHYDVS

-961 RDLLPAVRA
+961 CDLLPAVRA
-970 AGAQTLVVTDG
+970 AGAQTLVVADG
-981 MSCKHQIAHGAGRRA
+981 MSCKHQIAHGAGRGA
-996 MHVAEVYAA
+996 LHVAEVYAA
-1005 ALTLRRPHDNPSSGR
+1005 ALTEPQPPSSGLPR
-1020 LSDKKETP
+1020 GETS